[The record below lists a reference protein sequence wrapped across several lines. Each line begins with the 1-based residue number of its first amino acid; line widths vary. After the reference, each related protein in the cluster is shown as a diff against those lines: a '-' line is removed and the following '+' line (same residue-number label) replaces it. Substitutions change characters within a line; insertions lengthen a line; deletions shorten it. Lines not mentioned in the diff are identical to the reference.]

1 MVGSLRAL
9 AEESLIAFLVKQQVD
24 TPGGCRVS
32 PHVRR
37 SQRAQGT
44 DRGHHRPGTC
54 LSPTAD
60 YCAARAWG
68 RRSPATHS
76 TEAPIAAR
84 RSSTSPKATTLRR
97 DPHRRLARTEL
108 RLPPYRSS
116 ARSSASGP
124 DAPSMVPPHRTHQAD
139 AQPAC
144 SALSLSVT
152 ASSAPPRYTA
162 AIAALVTSRRA
173 QPRADSRARER
184 RWSTASGGAWVTE
197 DQLRATTAGR
207 RHAPGRM
214 TAAGRAGRSTRSP

>member
-1 MVGSLRAL
+1 MVGSLRAP

-54 LSPTAD
+54 LSPTPD

-76 TEAPIAAR
+76 TEAPIAAQ

-97 DPHRRLARTEL
+97 DPYRRLARTEL
-108 RLPPYRSS
+108 RLPPSRSS

-162 AIAALVTSRRA
+162 AIAALVTSRELSRGRIVARA
-173 QPRADSRARER
+173 SADGLRRRAALGLRKTSCAQRPRAA
-184 RWSTASGGAWVTE
+184 VTRQ
-197 DQLRATTAGR
+197 DG
-207 RHAPGRM
+207 
-214 TAAGRAGRSTRSP
+214 